1 MKQIPWLLPALW
13 LASCA
18 THQNVPDLALNE
30 KIYAPIAYETRAPG
44 DRAVFVAPTR
54 DARNPASYPAS
65 SNGFPISYEG
75 DRRWYRP
82 VPEMVDAVL
91 LEELEESELF
101 TAIKTTA
108 SPQDVVV
115 QPTLITFVTGV
126 MEQEYGARSIAEVG
140 IRIEVLGPVGGDG
153 TRPVLFDQ
161 VYGER
166 QVSNPDRL
174 PPSTYLLTGMCMR
187 TTMQRMLAGLD
198 GSNVGRSALS
208 PTSLP
213 AAPAP
218 APAK

>member
-1 MKQIPWLLPALW
+1 MKLIPWFLPALL

-18 THQNVPDLALNE
+18 SHQNVPDLALNE
-30 KIYAPIAYETRAPG
+30 KIYAAVAYETRAPG
-44 DRAVFVAPTR
+44 DRSVFVAPTR

-65 SNGFPISYEG
+65 SSGFPISYEG

-82 VPEMVDAVL
+82 VPEMVDAVI
-91 LEELEESELF
+91 LEELEDSALF
-101 TAIKTTA
+101 TEVKSTA
-108 SPQDVVV
+108 SPQDVVI
-115 QPTLITFVTGV
+115 QPTLVTFVTGV
-126 MEQEYGARSIAEVG
+126 MEQEYGARSLAEVG
-140 IRIEVLGPVGGDG
+140 IRIEVLGPVGADG
-153 TRPVLFDQ
+153 NRPVLFDQ

-218 APAK
+218 AN

>member
-1 MKQIPWLLPALW
+1 MKQIPWILPALL

-30 KIYAPIAYETRAPG
+30 RIYVPIAYETRAPG

-54 DARNPASYPAS
+54 DARNVAGLPASA
-65 SNGFPISYEG
+65 NGFPINYEG
-75 DRRWYRP
+75 DRRWNRP
-82 VPEMVDAVL
+82 VPEMVDAVI
-91 LEELEESELF
+91 LEELEDSELF
-101 TAIKTTA
+101 SSVNPTAA
-108 SPQDVVV
+108 PQDVVV
-115 QPTLITFVTGV
+115 QPTLVTFVTGV
-126 MEQEYGARSIAEVG
+126 MEQEYGARSLAEVG
-140 IRIEVLGPVGGDG
+140 IRIEVLGPVGADG

-218 APAK
+218 AK